1 MNDQEQ
7 IKQLLDRYIQAIHTQ
22 DKDEFL
28 SLWTGNDADTMISVT
43 RVFSGNQAIYQ
54 DFLIDLIQQRYANI
68 DLYSD
73 SLTCHLIDDQ
83 TAIVIFAYHTQCT
96 LRDTGEDYGI
106 EGLETQV
113 LRKIGGECKLQ
124 HVHYSKWAFFVH
136 RSSRGMDIFI
146 PCV

>member
-7 IKQLLDRYIQAIHTQ
+7 IRQLVDRYIQAIHTQ

-28 SLWTGNDADTMISVT
+28 SLWTGSDADTMISVT
-43 RVFSGNQAIYQ
+43 RVFSGDQAIYQ
-54 DFLIDLIQQRYANI
+54 DFLIDLIQQRYSNI

-113 LRKIGGECKLQ
+113 LRKIGGEWKLQ
-124 HVHYSKWAFFVH
+124 HVHYSK
-136 RSSRGMDIFI
+136 
-146 PCV
+146 